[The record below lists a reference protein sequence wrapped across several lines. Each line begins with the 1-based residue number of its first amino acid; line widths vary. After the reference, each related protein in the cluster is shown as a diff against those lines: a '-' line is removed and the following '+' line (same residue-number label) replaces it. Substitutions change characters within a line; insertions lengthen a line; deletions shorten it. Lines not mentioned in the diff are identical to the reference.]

1 MFKKHTITFAATI
14 GIAISTFALTS
25 TDNPNTPLEENE
37 EYQSLMA
44 ESDRLVIMNDSI
56 NDLLI
61 QTRADMRLY
70 IDTVTTEPSR
80 DYIYQYNQRIVELES
95 EIFNIT
101 QKQGEIASRINE
113 LEMKA
118 IEEQFNTSFG
128 TIMGDIEEKK
138 EESVEDNTTNNEE
151 STETKT
157 EDVTT
162 PSENVD
168 NTTSENEVNTP
179 IEVPE
184 QSTTTEEQS
193 EVTTEQTETTPE
205 EQSEVTTEQTE
216 TTPEEQ
222 SEATDEQPEV
232 TEEQPEKVT
241 PMPRRNIIDDERFIK
256 SLNEKDFEDLCN
268 TQIEESNV
276 EKLCNEYIELYSTIR
291 ELDAAYA
298 KAKNQA
304 EADSIYA
311 VYADAIA
318 TLNELNTQIGQKWNF
333 VIDTKYYAYGYV
345 IEKERNKSLLN
356 KLDTDFSTMLQ
367 QCANNDDC
375 YASNGVMR
383 YAIGRPAVLDFEIAL
398 SHEFGLTAA
407 ADSLSVVRQEF
418 VAPNYQLSPVELP
431 EQRLFID
438 YQDITFGRTNY
449 YNSTNPLPEVK
460 VYERG
465 TIYRILL
472 GVFKSR
478 QPMTLFKGV
487 HPLYIETDASG
498 LNHYYAG
505 GFATLEEAEAAQ
517 KLLYDKGFKAPE
529 ICRWMNG
536 TMTNLTAGS
545 GTSTGNES
553 ISAGAKRYMLC
564 VAEQDMTAELKQRI
578 SALHPNKSVTLTR
591 DGYVIGSFEGH
602 DEVTRLFIT
611 LSDEFSVNL
620 EILEVEIK

>member
-1 MFKKHTITFAATI
+1 MFKKHTITLAATI
-14 GIAISTFALTS
+14 GIAISTFAITS
-25 TDNPNTPLEENE
+25 MDNPNTPLEENE
-37 EYQSLMA
+37 EYKTLMA
-44 ESDRLVIMNDSI
+44 ESERLTIMSDSI
-56 NDLLI
+56 NDLLV

-70 IDTVTTEPSR
+70 LDTVTTEPSR
-80 DYIYQYNQRIVELES
+80 DFIYEYNQRIVELES
-95 EIFNIT
+95 ETFNIT

-113 LEMKA
+113 IEMKA

-128 TIMGDIEEKK
+128 TILGNSDTKVEEPADDNSVG
-138 EESVEDNTTNNEE
+138 EEQP
-151 STETKT
+151 TETKT
-157 EDVTT
+157 EETT
-162 PSENVD
+162 PSEKVD
-168 NTTSENEVNTP
+168 NTLSESEENSTIDTP
-179 IEVPE
+179 T
-184 QSTTTEEQS
+184 QSEKTEEQTEVAPEHI
-193 EVTTEQTETTPE
+193 EVTPEQVESGEEQVEVMPEQTE
-205 EQSEVTTEQTE
+205 VATEQ
-216 TTPEEQ
+216 
-222 SEATDEQPEV
+222 ADEV
-232 TEEQPEKVT
+232 A
-241 PMPRRNIIDDERFIK
+241 PMPRRNITDDERFIN
-256 SLNEKDFEDLCN
+256 SLSQNDFDDLCQ
-268 TQIEESNV
+268 TKVEETNV
-276 EKLCNEYIELYSTIR
+276 GELCNEYIELYSTVR
-291 ELDAAYA
+291 ELDAAYN
-298 KAKNQA
+298 KATNQP
-304 EADSIYA
+304 EADSIYEA
-311 VYADAIA
+311 YANTIAALDA
-318 TLNELNTQIGQKWNF
+318 LNNEIGQKWNF

-383 YAIGRPAVLDFEIAL
+383 YAIGRPAILDFEITLAQ
-398 SHEFGLTAA
+398 EFGLTDA
-407 ADSLSVVRQEF
+407 ADSLTVVRQEF
-418 VAPNYQLSPVELP
+418 VAPDYQLSPVELP

-438 YQDITFGRTNY
+438 YSDISFGRTNY

-517 KLLYDKGFKAPE
+517 KLLHDRGFKAPE
-529 ICRWMNG
+529 ICRWSDGIMI
-536 TMTNLTAGS
+536 NLTAG
-545 GTSTGNES
+545 GDITTNNEPTNV
-553 ISAGAKRYMLC
+553 ATKRYMLC
-564 VAEQDMTAELKQRI
+564 IAEQDMSAELKQRI
-578 SALHPNKSVTLTR
+578 ATLHPGKSVTLTH
-591 DGYVIGSFEGH
+591 DGYVIGSFESH

>member
-1 MFKKHTITFAATI
+1 MFKRHTITFAATI

-25 TDNPNTPLEENE
+25 TDNPITPLEENE

-44 ESDRLVIMNDSI
+44 ESERLTMMSDSI

-70 IDTVTTEPSR
+70 LDTVTTEPSR

-95 EIFNIT
+95 ETFNIT

-128 TIMGDIEEKK
+128 TIMGQNGVKDEPKENATTEEKEEPIETK
-138 EESVEDNTTNNEE
+138 GEETTSSEDTNNMESESEDKSTIEVPTESETTEEESKISSE
-151 STETKT
+151 STEET
-157 EDVTT
+157 D
-162 PSENVD
+162 
-168 NTTSENEVNTP
+168 
-179 IEVPE
+179 
-184 QSTTTEEQS
+184 TTTKPAEELS
-193 EVTTEQTETTPE
+193 EEVTL
-205 EQSEVTTEQTE
+205 
-216 TTPEEQ
+216 
-222 SEATDEQPEV
+222 A
-232 TEEQPEKVT
+232 
-241 PMPRRNIIDDERFIK
+241 PRHDIIHDERFIN
-256 SLNEKDFEDLCN
+256 SLSEKDFEDLCN
-268 TQIEESNV
+268 TQIEEANV
-276 EKLCNEYIELYSTIR
+276 EQLCNEYIELYSSIK
-291 ELDAAYA
+291 ELNAAYA
-298 KAKNQA
+298 NAKNQS

-311 VYADAIA
+311 AYSDAIA
-318 TLNELNTQIGQKWNF
+318 TLEELNTQIGQKWNF
-333 VIDTKYYAYGYV
+333 VIDTKFYAYGYV

-356 KLDTDFSTMLQ
+356 KLDADFSTMLQ

-375 YASNGVMR
+375 YASNGIMR
-383 YAIGRPAVLDFEIAL
+383 YAIGRPAILDFEITLAQ
-398 SHEFGLTAA
+398 EFGLTDV
-407 ADSLSVVRQEF
+407 ADSLIAARQEF

-438 YQDITFGRTNY
+438 YCNITFGRTNY

-478 QPMTLFKGV
+478 QPMTLFKGT
-487 HPLYIETDASG
+487 HPLYIETDESG

-529 ICRWMNG
+529 ICRWVDG
-536 TMTNLTAGS
+536 TMTNLSAGS
-545 GTSTGNES
+545 AMPATQEPKKSTS
-553 ISAGAKRYMLC
+553 AKRFMLC
-564 VAEQDMTAELKQRI
+564 IAEKDMTTALKQRI
-578 SALHPNKSVTLTR
+578 GELHSNKSITLTH
-591 DGYVIGSFEGH
+591 DGYVIGSFESH

-611 LSDEFSVNL
+611 LSDEFNVNL